1 MIPKI
6 ASALAR
12 ILEPIKPI
20 ERPGQSITLSKS
32 ADSSEG
38 GYSPPGHQG
47 DSEDPAASSLE
58 EIEEGD
64 SLEPKLIAG
73 KKAELSPSL
82 PLQPG
87 LTQVILDLAAHRA
100 EKSAGSAVQSYET
113 GAKEQKK
120 NARLPKGSMLDKKV
134 G

>member
-38 GYSPPGHQG
+38 GYSPPGHQ
-47 DSEDPAASSLE
+47 SDPEPSPEAP
-58 EIEEGD
+58 IEERND
-64 SLEPKLIAG
+64 SLEPNLVEG
-73 KKAELSPSL
+73 KKVGLSPSL

>member
-12 ILEPIKPI
+12 ILEPIKPV
-20 ERPGQSITLSKS
+20 ERPGQSVTLSKYP
-32 ADSSEG
+32 DSSEG
-38 GYSPPGHQG
+38 GYSPPGHQSG
-47 DSEDPAASSLE
+47 SEEPSDSQKE
-58 EIEEGD
+58 ERDD
-64 SLEPKLIAG
+64 SLEPNLVEG